1 MVSIIL
7 PSSFKLQEKKFTT
20 TRHSI
25 LWGVSF
31 LSKQVSQTLNSISMG
46 LFMDLKM
53 LPVALGKQPCE
64 AALEHCLCGLVIC
77 W

>member
-1 MVSIIL
+1 
-7 PSSFKLQEKKFTT
+7 
-20 TRHSI
+20 
-25 LWGVSF
+25 
-31 LSKQVSQTLNSISMG
+31 MG

-53 LPVALGKQPCE
+53 LPVALGKEPCE